1 MKTYRAELLTVAP
14 VPSAFPPPGPP
25 EVAVVGRSNSG
36 KSTLI
41 NTLMGVRK
49 LARTAARPGKTRAL
63 VFFDVEARFRLVDLP
78 GYGYAHGSR
87 QEAAAWR
94 PLVEAYFRA
103 ARPLVGVLAL
113 FDFRRELDD
122 QDRALADM
130 LTRLNRPWRP
140 VWTKVDK
147 ERNRDRLRAEL
158 AALDRGLRAAT
169 PGLGF
174 SSHTRQGREELLA
187 WLEAA
192 VADTALGP
200 CKLVG
205 PARSE

>member
-1 MKTYRAELLTVAP
+1 MRTYRAELLTLAP
-14 VPSAFPPPGPP
+14 NPSAFPPPGPP

-41 NTLMGVRK
+41 NTLMGVRR

-63 VFFDVEARFRLVDLP
+63 VFFDVEGRFRLVDLP
-78 GYGYAHGSR
+78 GYGYASVSR
-87 QEAAAWR
+87 QESAGWR

-103 ARPLVGVLAL
+103 GRPVVGVVAL
-113 FDFRRELDD
+113 FDFRRALDD
-122 QDRALADM
+122 QDFALAEM
-130 LTRLNRPWRP
+130 LTRLNRPWMP

-147 ERNRDRLRAEL
+147 EKSRTRLRAQL
-158 AALDRGLRAAT
+158 AALDRELGGPA

-174 SSHTRQGREELLA
+174 SSHSRQGREELLA

-200 CKLVG
+200 CELVG
-205 PARSE
+205 PSRS